1 MGSCNHQTIS
11 KNKLTHYSK
20 IIIGCVFIVGCIT
33 SSASAM
39 RKGLVLLEEA
49 ARLGA
54 QNLSISPNNLLQFE
68 KSLAAFEKSTTDWR
82 AKNLITLR
90 EHGVLLFENT
100 AILRND
106 RENIIAD
113 KAQTIKSLL
122 QIHNQKIKFINSQSI
137 INVFNNS
144 VNNTSSYA
152 YTEEYLKSLVQ
163 GIPDELEITFSDLKS
178 SLSKLN
184 GKISDNASESISAKL
199 KWNYSRKLIG
209 IDMGIC

>member
-1 MGSCNHQTIS
+1 MESYNNKTIS

-20 IIIGCVFIVGCIT
+20 IIIGCVFIVACIT

-54 QNLSISPNNLLQFE
+54 HNVSISPNNLLQFE
-68 KSLAAFEKSTTDWR
+68 ESLAAFEKSTTDWR

-113 KAQTIKSLL
+113 KTQTINSLL
-122 QIHNQKIKFINSQSI
+122 QIHNQKLKFINSQII

-144 VNNTSSYA
+144 VNNASSYA
-152 YTEEYLKSLVQ
+152 HIEEYLKSFVQ
-163 GIPDELEITFSDLKS
+163 GIPGELRIGLNDLEP
-178 SLSKLN
+178 SLAKLE
-184 GKISDNASESISAKL
+184 GKISDTALKSMSAKL